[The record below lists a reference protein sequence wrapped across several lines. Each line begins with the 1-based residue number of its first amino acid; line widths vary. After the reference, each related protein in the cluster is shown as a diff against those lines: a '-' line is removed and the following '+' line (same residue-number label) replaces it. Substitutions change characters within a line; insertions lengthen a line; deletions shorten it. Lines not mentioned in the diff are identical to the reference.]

1 VESLGAPAKD
11 AKKIPS
17 QAIIIK
23 TRGGKRSG
31 RSLADGEEKGEAATR
46 GPLSLVYVIAV
57 ITDTSVRAHTRVRRG
72 FGLIRV
78 RVTEALATARRAAS
92 LSGALLSA
100 ESASSEEELVNLR
113 AERMGESR
121 ERCIR
126 LSLSLS
132 LSLSLGDRA
141 ITRDA
146 VLAVAFSRQDPE

>member
-1 VESLGAPAKD
+1 MESLGAPVKD
-11 AKKIPS
+11 AKKISS

-31 RSLADGEEKGEAATR
+31 RSLADGEKGEAATR

-113 AERMGESR
+113 AERMSESR

-126 LSLSLS
+126 LS

-146 VLAVAFSRQDPE
+146 ILAVAFSRQHPE